1 MTLFGKSK
9 PAVTRSDA
17 LAARPVRAV
26 DVTITRDDTGGGNLK
41 IPLRSPKLGG
51 WLFKMPA
58 GASKTFEL
66 DEIGL
71 LVWDSCDGKTSVQQI
86 IRKLAKRYNLNLRE
100 AEVSTV
106 QFLQT
111 LTKKGLIGMSVR
123 QKDEGRRQKAE
134 G

>member
-1 MTLFGKSK
+1 MVFGKSK

-26 DVTITRDDTGGGNLK
+26 EATLSRDQSGAGKLK
-41 IPLRSPKLGG
+41 VPLRSPRLGG
-51 WLFKMPA
+51 WLFKVPA

-71 LVWDSCDGKTSVQQI
+71 LVWDSCDGETSVQQI

-123 QKDEGRRQKAE
+123 KKDDKVTR
-134 G
+134 